1 MAKKNEIIVR
11 DVSIKT
17 IKING
22 EDYLCIT
29 DIARQKNSA
38 EPKDVVKNWM
48 RQKNTLE
55 YLGLWE
61 RLHNPNFKGVEFD
74 PLLTEAGSNSFTMSP
89 TKWISTRGQECC
101 ALGVLCVNYDKI
113 SLECDALKQ
122 AILRQVFE

>member
-1 MAKKNEIIVR
+1 MHKDTEQIHNILKTNTLPHHTDGGKEPEI
-11 DVSIKT
+11 S
-17 IKING
+17 
-22 EDYLCIT
+22 YS

-74 PLLTEAGSNSFTMSP
+74 PLLTD
-89 TKWISTRGQECC
+89 STRGQECC